1 MYLNKIKNIINNL
14 ESQKSNYII
23 WILANVNDTIQNKE
37 SFIQHA
43 NFSEFFSKAEFASIA
58 SSIIESFGYV
68 RIFYSET
75 EFMQYVFDNLNVLPK
90 DNIIIYN
97 FMRDGIGEGKKSL
110 IPAFCDLYG
119 LKYISSNAFVISLLR
134 NKFVYSKYLYSL
146 KIPVPFTACTNM
158 LDSKIY
164 DKIKGEKI
172 IIKNIFESASIGLDE
187 NNVFCVSD
195 YCSLI
200 SIIEELNIKMN
211 SNNLLIQEFIPGKE
225 CEVFVVKY
233 QNKFYSFDPI
243 MLNINNSSIIT
254 SDISDDYDYSF
265 SRLSD
270 NCSYQICN
278 AIQKSAEKSA
288 DLLNIKNYAR
298 FDYRINDKGEFY
310 LIDIAGSPYLTR
322 HSSINYLFT
331 QVLGLK
337 YSDIFLF
344 IAAITIDNY
353 SHEVNCKSD
362 TGKPLEE

>member
-1 MYLNKIKNIINNL
+1 MHLNELKDILKNF

-37 SFIQHA
+37 SFINHA

-75 EFMQYVFDNLNVLPK
+75 EFMEYVFNNLKSLPK

-119 LKYISSNAFVISLLR
+119 FKYISSNAFVISLLR
-134 NKFVYSKYLYSL
+134 NKFVYSKYLETL
-146 KIPVPFTACTNM
+146 KIPVPFTLCSNM
-158 LDSKIY
+158 IDLELY
-164 DKIKGEKI
+164 NKIKGKEI
-172 IIKNIFESASIGLDE
+172 IIKNIFESASIGLNE
-187 NNVFCVSD
+187 NNVFRVTD
-195 YCSLI
+195 YSSL
-200 SIIEELNIKMN
+200 LTQIKEFKKRMN
-211 SNNLLIQEFIPGKE
+211 SNNLLIQEFISGKE
-225 CEVFVVKY
+225 CEVFVVKHK
-233 QNKFYSFDPI
+233 NKFFSFDPI
-243 MLNINNSSIIT
+243 MLNINNSTIIT
-254 SDISDDYDYSF
+254 SSISDDYDYSF
-265 SRLSD
+265 SPLSD
-270 NCSYQICN
+270 EFSNKTCE
-278 AIQKSAEKSA
+278 AIKKSAVKSA
-288 DLLNIKNYAR
+288 DFLNIKNYAR
-298 FDYRINDKGEFY
+298 FDYRITEDGDYY

-322 HSSINYLFT
+322 HSSISYLFT
-331 QVLGLK
+331 NVLELK

-344 IAAITIDNY
+344 IAALTTDNY